1 MTDEEQLVG
10 HVTPAT
16 NVDWPLVQC
25 GYGGWRARLDLRTIA
40 FNDLKIAIVSLNGR
54 TRMCMRLCGYMDI
67 VAWGELARSMGI
79 VAWGEFARSICNRGP
94 EKFTKKKL

>member
-1 MTDEEQLVG
+1 
-10 HVTPAT
+10 
-16 NVDWPLVQC
+16 
-25 GYGGWRARLDLRTIA
+25 
-40 FNDLKIAIVSLNGR
+40 
-54 TRMCMRLCGYMDI
+54 MDI